1 MNFYEREVL
10 PRFIDV
16 MLGGKQFRSLR
27 SQATAGLEGEVLEVG
42 FGSGTNV
49 PFYPP
54 TVTRVRA
61 VDPAM
66 VGQKLAAKRMAA
78 TSVPVEFIGLTGE
91 SIPIEDGS
99 VDHVLSTWTL
109 CTIPDV
115 DRALNEMR
123 RVLKPGGTLHFVE
136 HGAAPDADVRKWQ
149 DRINPVQK
157 TLFGGC
163 NVNRP
168 IDRLIDD
175 SGLEIVS
182 LENHYLKGPKV
193 MGYMYVGTATRV

>member
-16 MLGGKQFRSLR
+16 MLGGKQFGGLR

-49 PFYPP
+49 PYYPS
-54 TVTRVRA
+54 TITRVRA

-66 VGQKLAAKRMAA
+66 VGQKLAAKRLARC
-78 TSVPVEFIGLTGE
+78 TVPVEFIGLTGE

-115 DRALNEMR
+115 DRALLEMR
-123 RVLKPGGTLHFVE
+123 RVLKPGGTLHFCE
-136 HGAAPDADVRKWQ
+136 HGASPELSVRKWQ
-149 DRINPVQK
+149 DRINPLQK
-157 TLFGGC
+157 ALFGGC
-163 NVNRP
+163 HVNRT

-175 SGLEIVS
+175 AGFDVAS
-182 LENHYLKGPKV
+182 LDNHYLKGPKV
-193 MGYMYVGTATRV
+193 MGYMYVGTATRP

>member
-16 MLGGKQFRSLR
+16 VLGGKQFGGLR
-27 SQATAGLEGEVLEVG
+27 SQATAGLDGEVLEVG
-42 FGSGTNV
+42 FGSGPNV
-49 PFYPP
+49 PYYPS

-66 VGQKLAAKRMAA
+66 VGQKLAAKRLA
-78 TSVPVEFIGLTGE
+78 TCSVPVEFIGLTGE
-91 SIPIEDGS
+91 SIPLEDGS

-136 HGAAPDADVRKWQ
+136 HGASPDANVRKWQ

-163 NVNRP
+163 NVNRT

-175 SGLEIVS
+175 AGLDIVS
-182 LENHYLKGPKV
+182 LDNHYLKGPKV
-193 MGYMYVGTATRV
+193 MGYMYVGTATKR